1 MVPMTSAD
9 DSRTKLIEEV
19 GSELGELRQ
28 AADRL
33 DEAVAALYGLN
44 RTDLRCLAILYKRGR
59 MTAGELAEETGLTPG
74 AITTVLDRMEKGG
87 YANRV
92 PDPADRRRVLIV
104 STVAARE
111 VGARIY
117 GEVEVASQR
126 LLEPR
131 EEQEITA
138 VRDYLRGARE
148 VYEEQTGQVAAAM
161 SGAAGTA
168 AAVTADEG
176 GPAESSA
183 PVVPGGAARLEF
195 SKGAA
200 RVVLRGEAGMTE
212 LYRGHF
218 DGPAPDVLVNG
229 NTMVVQ
235 QRRRFRPFDW
245 RGQSS
250 DITLNAG
257 LPWVILFRGGMW
269 QLDADLRGMQI
280 QSVEIKGGASQ
291 VEIWLPLPRGIVPVR
306 LSGGASRILVHRPA
320 GAAMRAEV
328 GGGASQLVFDD
339 QRPGSIGGRAY
350 FSSPG
355 FNEAV
360 DRYEVRFSGGASQI
374 TIDTL

>member
-1 MVPMTSAD
+1 
-9 DSRTKLIEEV
+9 
-19 GSELGELRQ
+19 
-28 AADRL
+28 
-33 DEAVAALYGLN
+33 
-44 RTDLRCLAILYKRGR
+44 
-59 MTAGELAEETGLTPG
+59 LTPG

-131 EEQEITA
+131 TVEEIAA
-138 VRDYLRGARE
+138 VRDYLRGARV
-148 VYEEQTGQVAAAM
+148 VYEDQTGQVAAAL
-161 SGAAGTA
+161 GAGAEAAAAAGEA
-168 AAVTADEG
+168 

-183 PVVPGGAARLEF
+183 PVSPGGVARLEF
-195 SKGAA
+195 NKGAA
-200 RVVLRGEAGMTE
+200 KVVIRGEAGMTE
-212 LYRGHF
+212 LYRARF
-218 DGPAPDVLVNG
+218 EGPAPEVLVNG
-229 NTMVVQ
+229 NSLIVQ
-235 QRRRFRPFDW
+235 QKRRFRPFDW

-250 DITLNAG
+250 DLTLNAG
-257 LPWVILFRGGMW
+257 LSWAISFRGGMW
-269 QLDADLRGMQI
+269 LLDADLRGMQV
-280 QSVEIKGGASQ
+280 QAMDIKGGASQ

-306 LSGGASRILVHRPA
+306 LSGGASKVLVHRPG

-328 GGGASQLVFDD
+328 SGGASQLVFDE

-355 FNEAV
+355 FGEAA
-360 DRYEVRFSGGASQI
+360 DRYELRFSGGASQI
-374 TIDTL
+374 TIDTV